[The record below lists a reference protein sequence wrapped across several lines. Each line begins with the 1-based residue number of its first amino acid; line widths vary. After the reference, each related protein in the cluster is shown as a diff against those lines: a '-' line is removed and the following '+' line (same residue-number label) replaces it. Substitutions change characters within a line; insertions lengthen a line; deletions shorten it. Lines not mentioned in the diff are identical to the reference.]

1 MSESPVAVQV
11 FSKVGCKPCAYLK
24 PFLSEMKED
33 YHHYQWR
40 DIDVDLESIAS
51 QRANVQSVPCVV
63 VYKNGREIGRH
74 VGTQNLTVLLGLLKK
89 AETA

>member
-40 DIDVDLESIAS
+40 EIDVDSETILS
-51 QRANVQSVPCVV
+51 QKMNIQSVPCVV
-63 VYKNGREIGRH
+63 VSKNGREVGRH
-74 VGTQNLTVLLGLLKK
+74 VGTQNLTLLLSLLKR
-89 AETA
+89 AATA